1 MQPITV
7 LEIAVSGT
15 IVVLLGLAVLFL
27 PKRAKKQGIILTLS
41 ITALII
47 LFFAIGPYYLQN
59 QIAKKKEY
67 LIQYLEEQ
75 FPGETWTI
83 TREEGRQYSRSYF
96 KVNFANE
103 ADWTYL
109 YHVADE
115 KKICQGGWIPPK
127 EDMRSTEGKH
137 YKSGGC

>member
-1 MQPITV
+1 MHPITV
-7 LEIAVSGT
+7 IEITVSGI

-27 PKRAKKQGIILTLS
+27 PKRTRKQGTIFTLS
-41 ITALII
+41 IIALII
-47 LFFAIGPYYLQN
+47 LFFAIRPYYFQN
-59 QIAKKKEY
+59 QIAKKKVY
-67 LIQYLEEQ
+67 LIQYLEHQ

-83 TREEGRQYSRSYF
+83 TREEGRQNSRSYF

-127 EDMRSTEGKH
+127 EDMRSTDGKH
-137 YKSGGC
+137 YEGGGC